1 MDDILIKV
9 VLSLFSGVV
18 GYLFGK
24 RQGQRQTQ
32 YQRRIEVVTE
42 LRRRLRVLQRSFANM
57 ATPPEWR
64 LPEEQFRVQ
73 EVEEVGQKLEA
84 LTDYFEDNATWLDD
98 ETRER
103 LDKLTDDFSVRWA
116 DVQDRVDAEEEP
128 EEVLRTA
135 WDWLDLAVD
144 EIEEIN
150 EGFDRLLGMR
160 APWRR
165 RWFGA

>member
-1 MDDILIKV
+1 MDDVLFRV
-9 VLSLFSGVV
+9 VLSLFSAVV
-18 GYLFGK
+18 GYYFGK

-32 YQRRIEVVTE
+32 YQHRIEVVTG
-42 LRRRLRVLQRSFANM
+42 LRRRLRELQRSFANM

-64 LPEEQFRVQ
+64 LPEEQFRVE
-73 EVEEVGQKLEA
+73 EVEEVGEKLEA

-103 LDKLTDDFSVRWA
+103 LGKLTDDFALRWA
-116 DVQDRVDAEEEP
+116 DVQGRVDAEEEP
-128 EEVLRTA
+128 DEVLRTA
-135 WDWLDLAVD
+135 WDWLDRAVD

-150 EGFDRLLGMR
+150 EGFDRLLGMH
-160 APWRR
+160 APWWR